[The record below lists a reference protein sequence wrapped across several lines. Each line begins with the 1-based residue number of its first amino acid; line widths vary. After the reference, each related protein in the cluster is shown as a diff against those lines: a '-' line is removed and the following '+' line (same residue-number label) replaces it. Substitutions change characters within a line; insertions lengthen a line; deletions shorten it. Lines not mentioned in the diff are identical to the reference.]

1 MCKIL
6 TYWLKYKLWCSLIGR
21 SFVSF
26 TFLNHSDVNEVDKI
40 TETPSSVTRRDSTA
54 AQSASS
60 SSSDD
65 DPSAESTF
73 VTNSFDT
80 ITMEDL
86 SQFSIRLFPA
96 HTFLVDHFVTCTF
109 TVHLTIM
116 SPKCKIIPE
125 RFNKAVKSCLIV
137 V

>member
-60 SSSDD
+60 SSSSDDD
-65 DPSAESTF
+65 DPSAESTY

-80 ITMEDL
+80 ITLEDL
-86 SQFSIRLFPA
+86 SQFSIRLFQ
-96 HTFLVDHFVTCTF
+96 
-109 TVHLTIM
+109 LTHSWQIT
-116 SPKCKIIPE
+116 
-125 RFNKAVKSCLIV
+125 L
-137 V
+137 